1 MAYLRPSTAI
11 FILANFVFWSS
22 VSQRFVRQVA
32 KPTCLAPLLSANG
45 FARLLRA
52 IRTPNLTSIP
62 VEVKGL
68 EPMTLCLQSRCS
80 PN

>member
-1 MAYLRPSTAI
+1 MACLRPSTAI
-11 FILANFVFWSS
+11 FILANFVFWRS
-22 VSQRFVRQVA
+22 VSQCFVRQVA

-45 FARLLRA
+45 SAKLLRA